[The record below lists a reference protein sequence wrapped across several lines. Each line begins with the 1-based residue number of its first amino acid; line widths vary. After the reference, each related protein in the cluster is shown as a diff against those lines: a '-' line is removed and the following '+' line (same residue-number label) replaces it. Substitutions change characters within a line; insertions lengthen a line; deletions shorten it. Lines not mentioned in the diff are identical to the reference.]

1 MLLKSPLI
9 IIIDWAGLSAACLTP
24 TVLRQSWP
32 LCFISSLCTCALY
45 FLTRKLASGGMKLS
59 YDTTKLTKVLRSMKT
74 QQEGKYKERFVWLT
88 CWLSS
93 TNRMHYVQFLRVTGI
108 MHALVFQWYDS
119 PRNRRTAFNPHSDKN
134 GLTTGE
140 QVQPCCTLQSFL
152 RCSLKEGLLRIVSQ
166 VSEMLRANNILSAV

>member
-24 TVLRQSWP
+24 TVLGQSWP

-59 YDTTKLTKVLRSMKT
+59 YGTTKLTKVLRSMKT

-93 TNRMHYVQFLRVTGI
+93 TNCMHCRASLTRYRYRACTRVPMIWFSKKPKNCLQPALGQEWSNHWRTGA
-108 MHALVFQWYDS
+108 ALLHPPVIFAMFIE
-119 PRNRRTAFNPHSDKN
+119 R
-134 GLTTGE
+134 
-140 QVQPCCTLQSFL
+140 
-152 RCSLKEGLLRIVSQ
+152 RIVEN
-166 VSEMLRANNILSAV
+166 SEPRFRNAEG